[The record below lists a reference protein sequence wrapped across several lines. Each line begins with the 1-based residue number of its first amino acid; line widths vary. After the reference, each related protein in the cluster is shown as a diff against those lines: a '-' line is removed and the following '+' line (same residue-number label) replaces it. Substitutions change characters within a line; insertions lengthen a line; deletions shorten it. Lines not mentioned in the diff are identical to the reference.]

1 MRKEDFFEIF
11 GELDDDIVKKAET
24 PVNKKINWKVWG
36 ALAACLCLVAGMAAA
51 AELFTRSSLPI
62 GGGGSPA
69 GAWPEGVDPITA
81 SLAVYPAD
89 ERVENVESATCEKID
104 EETAC
109 AVEGLGEHLPA
120 SLPDGISFHSASLY
134 ETTMKNGTSY
144 ALLRAFYTRGEVIS
158 SNLVDGETGES
169 LPASLHDEFAVF
181 VMNYKPATPKNIYQ
195 MGELQE
201 FLSNAWDGST
211 FHFACGGV
219 YIGFTSNGHT
229 LSVDEILSILT
240 SIT

>member
-11 GELDDDIVKKAET
+11 GELDDDIMKKAET
-24 PVNKKINWKVWG
+24 SVNKKINWNVWG
-36 ALAACLCLVAGMAAA
+36 ALAACLCLIAGVAAA
-51 AELFTRSSLPI
+51 AELFTHSPLPI

-81 SLAVYPAD
+81 SLAVYPAG
-89 ERVENVESATCEKID
+89 ERVQNVENATCEKID
-104 EETAC
+104 EETAY
-109 AVEGLGEHLPA
+109 AVEGLGEYLPA
-120 SLPDGISFHSASLY
+120 WLPDGISFHHANLY
-134 ETTMKNGTSY
+134 ETTMKNGTRY
-144 ALLRAFYTRGEVIS
+144 ALLRAFYTTGEVIS

-169 LPASLHDEFAVF
+169 FPDSLHDEFAVF
-181 VMNYKPATPKNIYQ
+181 VMNYKPATKKTIYQ

-201 FLSNAWDGST
+201 FLSSTWDGST

-219 YIGFTSNGHT
+219 YIGFTSNGYT
-229 LSVDEILSILT
+229 LSVDEILSMIT